1 MVLVLLRQTMG
12 LLFVGMSAT
21 SAKPL
26 AQGPPHCS
34 ERPRHPWAGWGGNL
48 ITPIH
53 RVAGLME
60 PREVKRD
67 SMTLSVSDWG
77 KQGGDMGGPGWAL
90 WVRHRRKGHRNE
102 MNHRSD
108 STGHTNEDRNRKL

>member
-1 MVLVLLRQTMG
+1 MVLVLLRQALG

-34 ERPRHPWAGWGGNL
+34 ERPWHPWAGWGGNL
-48 ITPIH
+48 MTPIH

-60 PREVKRD
+60 PRGVKHD
-67 SMTLSVSDWG
+67 SMTLYVSDWG
-77 KQGGDMGGPGWAL
+77 KQRGGEWEDQAGPCGW
-90 WVRHRRKGHRNE
+90 G
-102 MNHRSD
+102 
-108 STGHTNEDRNRKL
+108 TGERVTGMR